1 MRRINRRTT
10 LDKISKDMIIISSLF
25 ILFVILGSL
34 LNKIFPQY
42 KEVISNNI
50 TYTNSYYD
58 SGMKIKEVLMSN
70 FKMDLSLLAGM
81 SICTLSIILAPIA
94 LIIFAVKGLSIGY
107 TINTFIIAMK
117 ASSFKMLCVT
127 LIKFSIVL
135 PGMIILALIS
145 LKYFEEFIKN
155 VRKQNKTNCTYL
167 MKRYII
173 NSFLIIMISV
183 SAQTILNAISTITLK
198 IF

>member
-42 KEVISNNI
+42 TEVISNNI

-58 SGMKIKEVLMSN
+58 TGMKIKEVLMSN

>member
-10 LDKISKDMIIISSLF
+10 LDKISKDIIIISSLF
-25 ILFVILGSL
+25 IAFVILGSL

-42 KEVISNNI
+42 TEVIGQNV
-50 TYTNSYYD
+50 TYANGYYD
-58 SGMKIKEVLMSN
+58 SSIKIREVLISN
-70 FKMDLSLLAGM
+70 FKMDLSLLTGM
-81 SICTLSIILAPIA
+81 SICTLSIILAPVA
-94 LIIFAVKGLSIGY
+94 LIIFAIKGLSIGY
-107 TINTFIIAMK
+107 TINSFIIAME

-127 LIKFSIVL
+127 LIKFAIVL
-135 PGMIILALIS
+135 PGMLILALIS
-145 LKYFEEFIKN
+145 YKYFEEFMKS
-155 VRKQNKTNCTYL
+155 VRKQNKSNCTYL

-173 NSFLIIMISV
+173 NSFIIIMISV

>member
-42 KEVISNNI
+42 TEVISNNI

-70 FKMDLSLLAGM
+70 FKMDLSLLSGM

>member
-42 KEVISNNI
+42 TEVISNNI

-183 SAQTILNAISTITLK
+183 SAQTILNAIATITLK

>member
-42 KEVISNNI
+42 TEVISNNI

-155 VRKQNKTNCTYL
+155 VRKQNKRNCTYL

>member
-42 KEVISNNI
+42 TEVISNNI

-94 LIIFAVKGLSIGY
+94 LIVFAVKGLSIGY

>member
-42 KEVISNNI
+42 TEVISNNI

-70 FKMDLSLLAGM
+70 FKMDLSLLVGM

>member
-42 KEVISNNI
+42 TEVISNNI

-183 SAQTILNAISTITLK
+183 SAQTILNAISTITVK

>member
-42 KEVISNNI
+42 TEVISNNI

-135 PGMIILALIS
+135 PGMIILVLIS

>member
-1 MRRINRRTT
+1 MKRINRRTT

-42 KEVISNNI
+42 TEVISNNI

>member
-10 LDKISKDMIIISSLF
+10 LDKIIKDMIIISSLF

-42 KEVISNNI
+42 TEVISNNI

>member
-10 LDKISKDMIIISSLF
+10 LDKISKDLIIISSLF

-42 KEVISNNI
+42 TEVISNNI

-70 FKMDLSLLAGM
+70 LKMDLSLLAGM

>member
-1 MRRINRRTT
+1 MRRINKRTT

-42 KEVISNNI
+42 TEVISNNI

-167 MKRYII
+167 IKRYII

>member
-42 KEVISNNI
+42 TEVISNNI

-81 SICTLSIILAPIA
+81 SICSLSIILAPIA

>member
-42 KEVISNNI
+42 SEVISNNI

>member
-42 KEVISNNI
+42 TEVISNNI

-135 PGMIILALIS
+135 PGMLILALIS